1 MAILSI
7 VLLLNS
13 AIGESPEVEIHS
25 LNYTNDFENGEAI
38 IQVHSG
44 KNNSTDYKYKIFDD
58 NDDFPDDWE
67 ENEFDDSSWDMGNAP
82 FGNKANGETEP
93 GTIWQSEYTEGYDG
107 DLSLIHI

>member
-1 MAILSI
+1 MRLYKVNIVILAILSI

-38 IQVHSG
+38 IQIHSG

-58 NDDFPDDWE
+58 DDDFPDDWE
-67 ENEFDDSSWDMGNAP
+67 
-82 FGNKANGETEP
+82 
-93 GTIWQSEYTEGYDG
+93 
-107 DLSLIHI
+107 